1 MKIDTTSQ
9 IRRTAGKSGVKSKA
23 PADGT
28 FADNLSITETPLPQE
43 IVDISSLSAMPG
55 LLSIQEFPSLSPED
69 RKHIL
74 NSEKILNNLDA
85 LQLALISGKISA
97 STLES
102 LKNNIGEE
110 WKTSQDPQL
119 KSLLEE
125 IEIRGAVELAKLER
139 AS

>member
-9 IRRTAGKSGVKSKA
+9 IRRTAGKSGIKSKT
-23 PADGT
+23 PTEDT
-28 FADNLSITETPLPQE
+28 FADNLSLTDSPLPQE
-43 IVDISSLSAMPG
+43 IVDISSPSAMLG

-74 NSEKILNNLDA
+74 NSEKILNHLDT
-85 LQLALISGKISA
+85 LQVALISGKISA
-97 STLES
+97 STLEN
-102 LKNNIGEE
+102 LREDIGQD
-110 WKTSQDPQL
+110 WKTSQDPHL